1 MSNQEFFLSDF
12 ISVKHGFAFKGD
24 FITTEENENC
34 LLTPGNFMIGGG
46 FKSDKFKYFSGDIPQ
61 DYILKEDDLIITMTD
76 LSKQGDT
83 LGYSALVPSIYG
95 KKMLHNQR
103 IGLVEFKNNELDKY
117 YLYFL
122 LRSHEYRS
130 YILGCST
137 GSTVR
142 HTSPSKIVSF
152 KFVKPDLETQKKI
165 ASKLLSLEKKI
176 ELNTQI
182 NQTLEQIAQALFKSW
197 FVDFD
202 PVRTKVQALSDGL
215 NLEQAELAAMQAI
228 SGKTP
233 EELTALSQTQPE
245 RYAELAETAKA
256 FPCEMVEI
264 DGVEVPKGWKQTT
277 LSEICEMQNGYAFKS
292 SEWTDTG
299 IPVIKIGSIQSK
311 ILTVEGN
318 GFVSEDNLSLRS
330 NFVLNGGDI
339 VIGLTGAY
347 VGKVG
352 RMPANKKA
360 MLNQRVAKFLAKR
373 INESETFYSFIYMN
387 VIQEEFKNFVDF
399 TAQGSAQPNISTKD
413 ILKYPLLLA
422 NNDVH
427 LAFEKLLKK
436 ILDKSI
442 FNGYQNEILSNSRD
456 LLLPRLLDGENYE

>member
-202 PVRTKVQALSDGL
+202 PVRAKVQALSDGL

-264 DGVEVPKGWKQTT
+264 DGVEMPKGWKQTT

>member
-24 FITTEENENC
+24 FITTEKNENC

-103 IGLVEFKNNELDKY
+103 IGLVEFKNNELDKH

-176 ELNTQI
+176 ELNTQT

-202 PVRTKVQALSDGL
+202 PVRAKVQALSDGL
-215 NLEQAELAAMQAI
+215 SLEQAELAAMQAI

-233 EELTALSQTQPE
+233 EELTALSQTQPD
-245 RYAELAETAKA
+245 RYAELAEIAKA
-256 FPCEMVEI
+256 FPCEMVEV
-264 DGVEVPKGWKQTT
+264 DGIEVPKGWEIQYLKDICNIVYGKNLPTT
-277 LSEICEMQNGYAFKS
+277 KLIKEGY
-292 SEWTDTG
+292 
-299 IPVIKIGSIQSK
+299 PVFG
-311 ILTVEGN
+311 GN
-318 GFVSEDNLSLRS
+318 G
-330 NFVLNGGDI
+330 
-339 VIGLTGAY
+339 VIGYYDKFLYETPQTLVSCRGAAS
-347 VGKVG
+347 GKVLYSL
-352 RMPANKKA
+352 P
-360 MLNQRVAKFLAKR
+360 
-373 INESETFYSFIYMN
+373 YSFVTNNSLVIEHEKSGLSYFYIYEALKLQN
-387 VIQEEFKNFVDF
+387 LTEL
-399 TAQGSAQPNISTKD
+399 TSGSAQPQMTIANMASIQILIPSEKINEVYKKYVGTLYDKKYHNNIENET
-413 ILKYPLLLA
+413 LA
-422 NNDVH
+422 
-427 LAFEKLLKK
+427 
-436 ILDKSI
+436 
-442 FNGYQNEILSNSRD
+442 QTRD
-456 LLLPRLLDGENYE
+456 LLLPKFLSGDFND

>member
-103 IGLVEFKNNELDKY
+103 IGLVEFKNNELDKH

-152 KFVKPDLETQKKI
+152 KFVKPDLETQK
-165 ASKLLSLEKKI
+165 
-176 ELNTQI
+176 
-182 NQTLEQIAQALFKSW
+182 
-197 FVDFD
+197 
-202 PVRTKVQALSDGL
+202 
-215 NLEQAELAAMQAI
+215 
-228 SGKTP
+228 
-233 EELTALSQTQPE
+233 
-245 RYAELAETAKA
+245 
-256 FPCEMVEI
+256 
-264 DGVEVPKGWKQTT
+264 
-277 LSEICEMQNGYAFKS
+277 
-292 SEWTDTG
+292 
-299 IPVIKIGSIQSK
+299 
-311 ILTVEGN
+311 
-318 GFVSEDNLSLRS
+318 
-330 NFVLNGGDI
+330 
-339 VIGLTGAY
+339 
-347 VGKVG
+347 
-352 RMPANKKA
+352 
-360 MLNQRVAKFLAKR
+360 
-373 INESETFYSFIYMN
+373 
-387 VIQEEFKNFVDF
+387 
-399 TAQGSAQPNISTKD
+399 
-413 ILKYPLLLA
+413 
-422 NNDVH
+422 
-427 LAFEKLLKK
+427 
-436 ILDKSI
+436 
-442 FNGYQNEILSNSRD
+442 NS
-456 LLLPRLLDGENYE
+456 